1 MRLQGK
7 GLKRVNSYGT
17 GDHYVHF
24 KIKIPDKLT
33 EKQKALMLAFAET
46 EKYSSDA
53 TVEGVVDTNDGECNF
68 VIKYSVSDSG
78 VICVR
83 IRCPI

>member
-7 GLKRVNSYGT
+7 GLKRVNSYGQ

-33 EKQKALMLAFAET
+33 EKQRALMLAFAET
-46 EKYSSDA
+46 EDTSTDQ
-53 TVEGVVDTNDGECNF
+53 TVEGVVDTDDGKLSWC
-68 VIKYSVSDSG
+68 
-78 VICVR
+78 
-83 IRCPI
+83 

>member
-7 GLKRVNSYGT
+7 GLKRVNSYGQ

-24 KIKIPDKLT
+24 KIKTPDKLT

-46 EKYSSDA
+46 EDNSSNS
-53 TVEGVVDTNDGECNF
+53 TVDGVVDTSDGEF
-68 VIKYSVSDSG
+68 FK
-78 VICVR
+78 
-83 IRCPI
+83 